1 VTIRELHRDR
11 LADERRLPPE
21 MTVALIHHAGGS
33 AAAFLPFV
41 RHLPR
46 RWRLLGLELPAR
58 YPSVRQPA
66 CRTVDEAVGQM
77 LGALWNEVPGPFAV
91 FGHSMGA
98 LLAYELARALERRGR
113 PPVWLGVSAS
123 AAPHLATGDLRHRWP
138 YGQLVQFMHRRGTG
152 PDDLWQEPHIL
163 ERMEH
168 CLRNDLTIVDTYKH
182 RAGPPLGTALSV
194 YSGSADPVV
203 SDADLKPWI
212 GHARSDAAFHTW
224 PGGHFYLFERVD
236 EVCAR
241 MAADIRSAMVTA
253 AAATPAATATALAT
267 ATATAATA
275 TALGHGART
284 RPVEQNAM
292 A

>member
-1 VTIRELHRDR
+1 MTIRELHRDR

-33 AAAFLPFV
+33 AVDFLPFV

-58 YPSVRQPA
+58 YPSVQRPP
-66 CRTVDEAVGQM
+66 CHTVEEAVGGM
-77 LGALWNEVPGPFAV
+77 LGALWAEVPGPFAV

-98 LLAYELARALERRGR
+98 LLAYELARVLERRGR
-113 PPVWLGVSAS
+113 PPVWLGLSAG
-123 AAPHLATGDLRHRWP
+123 AAPRLATGDLRHRWA
-138 YGQLVQFMHRRGTG
+138 YDQLVGFMRTRGAAPG
-152 PDDLWQEPHIL
+152 DLWQEPHIL

-168 CLRNDLTIVDTYKH
+168 CLRNDLAIVDTYEY
-182 RAGPPLGTALSV
+182 RAGPPLSTAMSV

-203 SDADLKPWI
+203 GDAELKPWV
-212 GHARSDAAFHTW
+212 GHARGEVAFHTW

-241 MAADIRSAMVTA
+241 IAADIRGAMS
-253 AAATPAATATALAT
+253 PHLAQ
-267 ATATAATA
+267 
-275 TALGHGART
+275 GARACLS
-284 RPVEQNAM
+284 R
-292 A
+292 